1 MVSQLAP
8 DVPREVCSQKF
19 NLPISGNSTFITL
32 TETERVGW
40 IWAVFFC
47 FLAGELA
54 TFIRYTKTYRVSQND
69 IVYRKIAKPL
79 TMSNFGQKKK
89 FAPFFWG
96 AISSILNQG
105 QTRLEAT
112 GGPRGASQPL

>member
-1 MVSQLAP
+1 MFCVKIIILIPTRDSVDHKIVEPA
-8 DVPREVCSQKF
+8 
-19 NLPISGNSTFITL
+19 ST
-32 TETERVGW
+32 VG
-40 IWAVFFC
+40 
-47 FLAGELA
+47 
-54 TFIRYTKTYRVSQND
+54 
-69 IVYRKIAKPL
+69 
-79 TMSNFGQKKK
+79 TMSNFGQKKN

>member
-1 MVSQLAP
+1 MLFCFCTTIIAGVLSKGATFIMVSQLAP

-79 TMSNFGQKKK
+79 IKCLF
-89 FAPFFWG
+89 
-96 AISSILNQG
+96 
-105 QTRLEAT
+105 
-112 GGPRGASQPL
+112 RGV